1 MFLCHCLDI
10 YFLVTCAQEGQFMAS
25 STQDHVWLVL
35 CVGHLQELTMT
46 FLTRLSHWPV
56 SLAFGQWL
64 DYTHRQRQLRQL
76 AQEVEEN
83 HRALTVTLAFRLWRS
98 HQANNQKATN
108 MSVGLSLFA
117 QGSLWCT
124 VETLMGD
131 KPLFKTTFLKR
142 FPRYFHV
149 SKLSLKPGISMSVN
163 FFWSLS
169 LGIFMSVNSFWSLS
183 FGITM
188 SVTLSRSLSLGISV

>member
-1 MFLCHCLDI
+1 
-10 YFLVTCAQEGQFMAS
+10 
-25 STQDHVWLVL
+25 
-35 CVGHLQELTMT
+35 MT

-142 FPRYFHV
+142 FPRYFRV

-163 FFWSLS
+163 FF
-169 LGIFMSVNSFWSLS
+169 
-183 FGITM
+183 
-188 SVTLSRSLSLGISV
+188 

>member
-1 MFLCHCLDI
+1 
-10 YFLVTCAQEGQFMAS
+10 
-25 STQDHVWLVL
+25 
-35 CVGHLQELTMT
+35 MT

-117 QGSLWCT
+117 QGSLSCT

-131 KPLFKTTFLKR
+131 HSDDKRQAPL
-142 FPRYFHV
+142 
-149 SKLSLKPGISMSVN
+149 
-163 FFWSLS
+163 
-169 LGIFMSVNSFWSLS
+169 
-183 FGITM
+183 
-188 SVTLSRSLSLGISV
+188 